1 MTTGEVAMT
10 KYNNDWITVD
20 GIRFQSKDE
29 ARYYELLKEKRAA
42 GLIQN
47 YELQPQ
53 YILQPS
59 FKRFG
64 KTVRAI
70 TYTADFLVYHK
81 DGTTEIIDIKS
92 IGTATQQGLIRRKMF
107 WYQFPD
113 MKLTWLCRNLKHG
126 DTDGWVEYETLKS
139 IYAKGR
145 RNGD

>member
-1 MTTGEVAMT
+1 MT
-10 KYNNDWITVD
+10 KYNNDWITAD

-81 DGTTEIIDIKS
+81 DGTTEIIDIK
-92 IGTATQQGLIRRKMF
+92 GMETQQGIMRRKMF
-107 WYQFPD
+107 WYVFPD
-113 MKLTWLCRNLKHG
+113 LKLTWLARSLKYG
-126 DTDGWVEYETLKS
+126 DEDGWIDYDELK
-139 IYAKGR
+139 KR
-145 RNGD
+145 RKTCK